1 MAIPGRSWPV
11 TAVSGHSPH
20 DLENSPQWFLQNL
33 KQVNSIKFSSSKVKH
48 TNFPFYQP
56 TNQGPLH
63 KKSFFMFNFFP
74 TKINQIELKSFCH
87 IFTNIAKSY
96 DSNKQEKHAYFL
108 MQGRHFTLGIV
119 WRLVVTG
126 PWLASLSDLHN
137 LPTPVSYLTV
147 PTNLGPFHP
156 PLLLTRLPS
165 QGSLP
170 YSRPCPRLL
179 ISTWYF
185 WALDSCFLPSS
196 TCTAV
201 VSTLASILS
210 VIKVLR
216 LLRGVKITHN
226 AILPQ
231 QKY

>member
-1 MAIPGRSWPV
+1 
-11 TAVSGHSPH
+11 
-20 DLENSPQWFLQNL
+20 
-33 KQVNSIKFSSSKVKH
+33 
-48 TNFPFYQP
+48 
-56 TNQGPLH
+56 
-63 KKSFFMFNFFP
+63 MFNFFP
-74 TKINQIELKSFCH
+74 TKINQIEPKSFCH

-96 DSNKQEKHAYFL
+96 DSNKQEKHANFL
-108 MQGRHFTLGIV
+108 MQGRLFTLGIV

-231 QKY
+231 QKD

>member
-1 MAIPGRSWPV
+1 
-11 TAVSGHSPH
+11 
-20 DLENSPQWFLQNL
+20 
-33 KQVNSIKFSSSKVKH
+33 
-48 TNFPFYQP
+48 
-56 TNQGPLH
+56 
-63 KKSFFMFNFFP
+63 MFNFFP
-74 TKINQIELKSFCH
+74 PKSTKLNFKAFAIFLQILQTPMILINRKSM
-87 IFTNIAKSY
+87 
-96 DSNKQEKHAYFL
+96 QFL
-108 MQGRHFTLGIV
+108 ECREDFLHWALFGDLLSLVLG
-119 WRLVVTG
+119 
-126 PWLASLSDLHN
+126 WL
-137 LPTPVSYLTV
+137 PYLTYLTYLHLSHTLQYKSR
-147 PTNLGPFHP
+147 PLPP

-170 YSRPCPRLL
+170 NSRPCPRLL